1 MEKVQ
6 YADGKVI
13 FTAATKGEG
22 AFAPITFSYRPLRGA
37 ALARFQN
44 EGVGAPG
51 NFLIAGEKM
60 LARQLVSW
68 DAKDSDGREV
78 PCSARGLQE
87 LVGMVL
93 GEMTALVVENAND
106 AEEEVK
112 NS

>member
-13 FTAATKGEG
+13 FTASTKGEG
-22 AFAPITFSYRPLRGA
+22 AFAPIAFQYRPLRGA

-44 EGVGAPG
+44 DSVGAPG
-51 NFLIAGEKM
+51 NFLIAGEKI
-60 LARQLVSW
+60 LAQQLVSW

-78 PCSARGLQE
+78 PCTASGLRE
-87 LVGMVL
+87 LAGMVL
-93 GEMTALVVENAND
+93 GEITALVVENTNE